1 MAYIYKITNTQNG
14 KIYVGK
20 TLESVEKRFKE
31 HCKDSKKQR
40 CEKRPLYD
48 AMNKYGIESF
58 KVETIEQC
66 SEAVVNE
73 REIYWIEK
81 LDSFHNGYNATKG
94 GDGKRYA
101 NYDLIYS
108 LWQEGKLLKEIQEIT
123 GYDKH
128 TIRKALEENN
138 VSIEERKNRGW
149 AALQT
154 PVAMLDKTTEEIIK
168 IFSST
173 QEATEYLNIDRNG
186 RVHINEVCRGKCKT
200 AYGYKWR
207 RLDA

>member
-20 TLESVEKRFKE
+20 TLDSVEKRFKE
-31 HCKDSKKQR
+31 HCKDSRRQR

-66 SEAVVNE
+66 SENIINE
-73 REIYWIEK
+73 RETYWIDK

-94 GDGKRYA
+94 GDGTRYA
-101 NYDLIYS
+101 DYDLIYS

-149 AALQT
+149 AALQK
-154 PVAMLDKTTEEIIK
+154 PIAMLDKTTEETIK
-168 IFSST
+168 IFSSV
-173 QEATEYLNIDRNG
+173 QEATNYLNVNRNG
-186 RVHINEVCRGKCKT
+186 RVHINEVCRGKRKT

-207 RLDA
+207 HLDE